1 MKLYTLTIPENIAP
15 GRLFPWLRRM
25 LPQLPAYAV
34 RAALDRRDVK
44 LNGKRVDRQAM
55 LIPGAEVRLYTPGEE
70 IREPEIPILY
80 EDSRVLVVRKPA
92 GISCQKDAKG
102 GQTITELVA
111 RQLRRQESNAREP
124 LMCHRLDN
132 QTDGLLLLCRD
143 EDAQTAMEEAFR
155 QRRIHKRYLC
165 LTKGTPQPD
174 HAVLRAFL
182 TKDSE
187 KALVRV
193 TRKEQPGSL
202 SIVTEYTVL
211 EPGPCARVE
220 ILLHTGRTHQIRA
233 QMAAIGHPLLGDD
246 KYGDREFNKRR
257 RARRLMLCA
266 AELRFELDGEWAY
279 LNDLRLSI
287 SPEF

>member
-1 MKLYTLTIPENIAP
+1 M
-15 GRLFPWLRRM
+15 
-25 LPQLPAYAV
+25 
-34 RAALDRRDVK
+34 
-44 LNGKRVDRQAM
+44 
-55 LIPGAEVRLYTPGEE
+55 
-70 IREPEIPILY
+70 
-80 EDSRVLVVRKPA
+80 
-92 GISCQKDAKG
+92 
-102 GQTITELVA
+102 
-111 RQLRRQESNAREP
+111 
-124 LMCHRLDN
+124 
-132 QTDGLLLLCRD
+132 
-143 EDAQTAMEEAFR
+143 
-155 QRRIHKRYLC
+155 
-165 LTKGTPQPD
+165 
-174 HAVLRAFL
+174 LRAFL

-202 SIVTEYTVL
+202 PIVTEYTVL

-246 KYGDREFNKRR
+246 KYGDRAFNKRMK
-257 RARRLMLCA
+257 ARRLMLCA

>member
-1 MKLYTLTIPENIAP
+1 
-15 GRLFPWLRRM
+15 
-25 LPQLPAYAV
+25 
-34 RAALDRRDVK
+34 
-44 LNGKRVDRQAM
+44 
-55 LIPGAEVRLYTPGEE
+55 
-70 IREPEIPILY
+70 
-80 EDSRVLVVRKPA
+80 
-92 GISCQKDAKG
+92 
-102 GQTITELVA
+102 
-111 RQLRRQESNAREP
+111 
-124 LMCHRLDN
+124 
-132 QTDGLLLLCRD
+132 
-143 EDAQTAMEEAFR
+143 MEEAFR
-155 QRRIHKRYLC
+155 QRRIRKRYLC

-187 KALVRV
+187 KALVRI

-202 SIVTEYTVL
+202 PIVTEYTVL